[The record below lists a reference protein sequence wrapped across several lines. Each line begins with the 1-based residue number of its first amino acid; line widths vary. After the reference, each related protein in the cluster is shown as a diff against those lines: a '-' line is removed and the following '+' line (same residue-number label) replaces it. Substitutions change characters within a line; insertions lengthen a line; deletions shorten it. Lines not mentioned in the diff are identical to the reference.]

1 MTAPRATIVLPAY
14 NEHESIATALRRI
27 EDAVSL
33 PHEILVVVDSEA
45 DTTIAAAGDELS
57 RMPHARVV
65 VQDYGRGPA
74 NAVRYGIDH
83 AQAPCVVVTMADGSD
98 DVRVIDDL
106 VRLVERGFVVASASR
121 YMPGGAQRGGPVGKR
136 LMSETAGRSLNLLAR
151 VGTRDVTNA
160 FKAYDTAFVRE
171 VGIDSRSG
179 FEIAI
184 ELVSKARRARRPV
197 AEIPTIWLDREVGA
211 SNFKIREWLPKYLYW
226 YSFAFGPAVP
236 QESVHAHVSAKV
248 RGSR

>member
-14 NEHESIATALRRI
+14 NEHQSIASALRRI
-27 EDAVSL
+27 DDAVSV

-45 DTTIAAAGDELS
+45 DSTIAAAEGELS
-57 RMPHARVV
+57 RMPHGRVL

-74 NAVRYGIDH
+74 NAIRFGFD
-83 AQAPCVVVTMADGSD
+83 QAASRCVVVTMADGSD

-136 LMSETAGRSLNLLAR
+136 VLSETAGRSLHLLAR

-160 FKAYDTAFVRE
+160 FKAYDADFVRE

-179 FEIAI
+179 FEVAI
-184 ELVSKARRARRPV
+184 ELVAKARRARRPV
-197 AEIPTIWLDREVGA
+197 AEIPAIWLDREVGT
-211 SNFKIREWLPKYLYW
+211 SNFKIGAWLPKYLYW
-226 YSFAFGPAVP
+226 YGFAFGPAVP
-236 QESVHAHVSAKV
+236 QERVRSRVSAKV
-248 RGSR
+248 RSTR

>member
-14 NEHESIATALRRI
+14 NEHQSIASALRRI
-27 EDAVSL
+27 DDAVSVA
-33 PHEILVVVDSEA
+33 HEVLIVVDAET
-45 DTTIAAAGDELS
+45 DTTIAAAESELA
-57 RMPHARVV
+57 RMPRARVL

-74 NAVRYGIDH
+74 NAIRFGID
-83 AQAPCVVVTMADGSD
+83 QAASPCVVVTMADGSD

-160 FKAYDTAFVRE
+160 FKAYDTEFVRE

-184 ELVSKARRARRPV
+184 ELVAKARRARRPV
-197 AEIPTIWLDREVGA
+197 AEIPAIWLDREVGS
-211 SNFKIREWLPKYLYW
+211 SNFNIRAWLPKYLYW
-226 YSFAFGPAVP
+226 YGFAFGPAVP
-236 QESVHAHVSAKV
+236 QERVRSRVSVKV
-248 RGSR
+248 RGTQ

>member
-14 NEHESIATALRRI
+14 NEHESIASALARI
-27 EDAVSL
+27 DDAVTL
-33 PHEILVVVDSEA
+33 PHEILVVVDS
-45 DTTIAAAGDELS
+45 DNDSTIAAAEGVLG
-57 RMPHARVV
+57 RMQNARVL
-65 VQDYGRGPA
+65 VQNYGRGPA
-74 NAVRYGIDH
+74 NAIRYGIDQ
-83 AQAPCVVVTMADGSD
+83 AKAPCVVVTMADGSD

-106 VRLVERGFVVASASR
+106 IALVERGFVVASASR
-121 YMPGGAQRGGPVGKR
+121 YMPGGAQRGGPLVKR

-160 FKAYDTAFVRE
+160 FKAYDTAFVRQ

-211 SNFKIREWLPKYLYW
+211 SNFKIRAWLPKYLYW
-226 YSFAFGPAVP
+226 YAFAFGPAVP
-236 QESVHAHVSAKV
+236 QESVRARVSSKV